1 MKPGCSSELQ
11 EIEASDAQLFQIKVL
26 MFSVFHPISCF
37 FFLAF
42 CDYVLGYKFATS
54 KVIKP

>member
-37 FFLAF
+37 FFWHF
-42 CDYVLGYKFATS
+42 
-54 KVIKP
+54 VIMCWAINLPPVK